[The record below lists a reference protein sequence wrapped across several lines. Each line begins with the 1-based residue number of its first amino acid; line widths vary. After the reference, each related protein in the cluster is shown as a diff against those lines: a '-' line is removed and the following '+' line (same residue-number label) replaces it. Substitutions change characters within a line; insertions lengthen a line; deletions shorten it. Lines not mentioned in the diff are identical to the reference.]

1 MSGSGSERWA
11 RPAVIL
17 VATDLGDLDR
27 LMPIALEQAG
37 EAGARLILLHV
48 LAASGTI
55 STDAAG
61 LRRVWRCV
69 HRSEVGECKSGFRF
83 GSFVLTIDVRG
94 LPALQSDNWTSR

>member
-61 LRRVWRCV
+61 LPYYDTAGVLEFCERALVPWCERA
-69 HRSEVGECKSGFRF
+69 HRSNVVCEA
-83 GSFVLTIDVRG
+83 LVRAAG
-94 LPALQSDNWTSR
+94 